1 MPLIPDAHQFGGAA
15 KATKSAFARLFFP
28 LPPVGRAGVG
38 VAASIPDNSIEQKA
52 SRTGP
57 LIAFDSIA
65 GPVWSTRDY
74 SAFSREGFMQN
85 AVVYRCVRMI
95 ADAAASIPLL
105 LYDGVD
111 ELEDHPLL
119 TLLASPSPHQT
130 GTDFLESFIGYLL
143 VSGNSYVEAVALNGQ
158 LRELYALRPDRM
170 TVLPGLSGWPEGYEY
185 TAAGGTAR
193 FTADV
198 VPSVRPILH
207 MRLFHPLDDHYGM
220 SPIEAAATAIDIHNQ
235 ASKWNKALLDNAARP
250 SGALVYAAREGRL
263 SPEQLERLKNE
274 LQEGF
279 QGAFM
284 RSMTSKR
291 ACRPPAAA

>member
-1 MPLIPDAHQFGGAA
+1 MNIPDAL
-15 KATKSAFARLFFP
+15 ARL
-28 LPPVGRAGVG
+28 LPTR
-38 VAASIPDNSIEQKA
+38 ASIPAWAQTRQTPTEQKA

-57 LIAFDSIA
+57 LIAFDGTS

-74 SAFSREGFMQN
+74 AAFSREGFMQN

-95 ADAAASIPLL
+95 AEAAASIPLC
-105 LYDGVD
+105 LYDGPH

-119 TLLASPSPHQT
+119 SLLASPSPHQT

-143 VSGNSYVEAVALNGQ
+143 VSGNSYVEAVSLNGE

-193 FTADV
+193 FTQDV
-198 VPSVRPILH
+198 VPGVRPILH

-263 SPEQLERLKNE
+263 SPCSNAKPSGPAWKN
-274 LQEGF
+274 Q
-279 QGAFM
+279 
-284 RSMTSKR
+284 RSTDDEKR
-291 ACRPPAAA
+291 AAAGYGVIIATGAAK